1 MNKHA
6 YEYEGQFGFKELGQ
20 MRKAIGGG
28 VQYFFH
34 FPNGHTAS
42 IIRTPY
48 SIMSELGWYEGAV
61 MLTECNNTFEA
72 FVASS
77 AALPNE
83 AAVARYLKKVSE
95 LPTPQNCY
103 PELYEELE

>member
-28 VQYFFH
+28 VQYFFA

-48 SIMSELGWYEGAV
+48 SIMSELGWYEGV
-61 MLTECNNTFEA
+61 VINTECTNTLEA
-72 FVASS
+72 FVTSPT
-77 AALPNE
+77 ALPNE
-83 AAVARYLKKVSE
+83 AAVARYLEKVSK
-95 LPTPQNCY
+95 LPHSSICSIK
-103 PELYEELE
+103 LYRELE